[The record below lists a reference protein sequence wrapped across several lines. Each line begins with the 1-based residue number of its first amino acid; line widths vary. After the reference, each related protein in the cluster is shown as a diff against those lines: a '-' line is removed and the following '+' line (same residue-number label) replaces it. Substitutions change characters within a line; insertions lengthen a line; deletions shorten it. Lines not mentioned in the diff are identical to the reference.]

1 MAGTTS
7 ETTQLQRDIDILK
20 NWNGD
25 RGTDQVRTALGNVLN
40 CFENPQ
46 VIQALQQQSALSDL
60 RAALSGNASSSIDP
74 AIVAQLQAVQAKFQT
89 VDTTLQTLTAAA
101 TSADLGAPTPVPV
114 A

>member
-46 VIQALQQQSALSDL
+46 VIQALQQQGQSQTHSAS
-60 RAALSGNASSSIDP
+60 AGSGSMGYQGSR
-74 AIVAQLQAVQAKFQT
+74 Q
-89 VDTTLQTLTAAA
+89 
-101 TSADLGAPTPVPV
+101 GAPGT
-114 A
+114 